1 MPAADWARGSAAAP
15 CAAAA
20 AAASAAVAPGTGL
33 AGGRGMLT
41 GMGAAM
47 AMLALLVVG
56 SAAREDGIASYR
68 RYIISIMSFSIS
80 KHYNNVILI
89 VVLPLLPAGD
99 T

>member
-15 CAAAA
+15 CAAAAAAA

-56 SAAREDGIASYR
+56 SAAREDGMASYR
-68 RYIISIMSFSIS
+68 MLIMSFSIS
-80 KHYNNVILI
+80 KL
-89 VVLPLLPAGD
+89 